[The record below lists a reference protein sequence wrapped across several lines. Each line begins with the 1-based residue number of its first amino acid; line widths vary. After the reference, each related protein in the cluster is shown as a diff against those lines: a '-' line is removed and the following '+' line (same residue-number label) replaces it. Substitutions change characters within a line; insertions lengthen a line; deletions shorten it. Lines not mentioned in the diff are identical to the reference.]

1 MTHMNLP
8 TKQKQKQREPSGGC
22 QGEGAG
28 GGIVWEAGVGR
39 SKLSYIEWINQVPLY
54 STENYIQYPMIN
66 HNGKEYK
73 TQCTCVCVCITE
85 SLCCIEIINK
95 ILYTNHTSIKKKKKR

>member
-1 MTHMNLP
+1 MTQMSLP

-28 GGIVWEAGVGR
+28 GGTVWEAGVGT
-39 SKLSYIEWINQVPLY
+39 SKLSYTEWINQVPLY
-54 STENYIQYPMIN
+54 STENCIQYPVIN

-73 TQCTCVCVCITE
+73 TQCTCVCMYNWIT
-85 SLCCIEIINK
+85 L
-95 ILYTNHTSIKKKKKR
+95 LYRNN